1 MQNNST
7 KKEINNRSLIDKFL
21 NVIEKGGNALPDPG
35 TLFAIL
41 AVVVIIISGIGG
53 ALNWSVDF
61 VGINS
66 KTMKTEEMIISTKS
80 LMTKEG
86 VNYIFTSMVKNFTD
100 FAPLGTVLVAIIGIG
115 IAERSG
121 LMAAILKKIA
131 LSTPK
136 KLVTVMV
143 IFLGIMS
150 NIASDAGY
158 VVLPPLAALIF
169 LSFGRHPIAGLA
181 AAFAGVSGGFSANLL
196 IGTIDP
202 LLGGISTEAAKILD
216 PTYEVLPT
224 ANWYFMIASTFV
236 ISFLGTLINDK
247 IVEPRLGKYTGDET
261 TDFQEVTVEEKKALR
276 SAGIATVAMLILLVP
291 IYFALG
297 KNFLGSGL
305 VPIIVIFFALPGLA
319 YGKSIGTIKNDSDV
333 MGMLTKSMQGMA
345 GYIVLV
351 FFAAQFIAYFAYT
364 NLGTILAVKGADFL
378 ETAGIGGIP
387 LVIGFILI
395 VGFLN
400 LFMGSASAK
409 WAILAPVF
417 IPMLMRIGYSP
428 EFTQL
433 AYRIGDST
441 TNIISPL
448 MSYFAMIIVFMQ
460 KYDKKASLGTLISVM
475 LPYSIAFLIGWS
487 IFLAAW
493 MLSGL
498 PIGPEVQILLKG
510 M

>member
-1 MQNNST
+1 MQT
-7 KKEINNRSLIDKFL
+7 EIQKKKKGLVDSFL
-21 NVIEKGGNALPDPG
+21 NIIEKGGNALPNPG

-41 AVVVIIISGIGG
+41 ALVVILISGIGG
-53 ALNWSVDF
+53 ALGWSVSF
-61 VGINS
+61 VGINGRS
-66 KTMKTEEMIISTKS
+66 LKTEEMTIYTNS

-86 VNYIFTSMVKNFTD
+86 INYIFNSMVKNFTD
-100 FAPLGTVLVAIIGIG
+100 FAPLGTVLVAMIGIG

-121 LMAAILKKIA
+121 LIATILRKVA

-136 KLVTVMV
+136 KMVTMMV

-150 NIASDAGY
+150 NVAADAGY

-196 IGTIDP
+196 IGALDP

-216 PTYEVLPT
+216 PNYVVSPS

-236 ISFLGTLINDK
+236 ITILGTLVNSK
-247 IVEPRLGKYTGDET
+247 IVEPRLGKYLG
-261 TDFQEVTVEEKKALR
+261 EEKIELEQITQEEKNALR
-276 SAGIATVAMLILLVP
+276 IAGIATIVVIIILIPV
-291 IYFALG
+291 YFALG
-297 KNFLGSGL
+297 KNFLLSGL
-305 VPIIVIFFALPGLA
+305 VPAIVLFFAIPGLA
-319 YGKSIGTIKNDSDV
+319 YGKSIGTIKNDNDV
-333 MGMLTKSMQGMA
+333 MGMLTKSMEGMA

-351 FFAAQFIAYFAYT
+351 FFAAQFIAYFGYT

-378 ETAGIGGIP
+378 ETTGIGGIP
-387 LVIGFILI
+387 LIIGFIMI

-400 LFMGSASAK
+400 LFMGSALAK

-417 IPMLMRIGYSP
+417 VPMLMRIGYSP

-460 KYDKKASLGTLISVM
+460 KYDKKSSIGTLISIM
-475 LPYSIAFLIGWS
+475 LPYSIVFMIGWS
-487 IFLAAW
+487 IFLALW
-493 MLSGL
+493 MLSGF
-498 PIGPEVQILLKG
+498 PIGPEVDILLKG
-510 M
+510 L

>member
-1 MQNNST
+1 MQT
-7 KKEINNRSLIDKFL
+7 EIQKEKKGLVDKFL
-21 NVIEKGGNALPDPG
+21 NIIEKGGNALPNPG

-41 AVVVIIISGIGG
+41 ALIVVLISGIGG
-53 ALNWSVDF
+53 ALGWSVSF
-61 VGINS
+61 VGINGR
-66 KTMKTEEMIISTKS
+66 TLKTEEMTIYTNS

-86 VNYIFTSMVKNFTD
+86 VNYIFNSMVKNFTD
-100 FAPLGTVLVAIIGIG
+100 FAPLGTVLVAMIGIG

-121 LMAAILKKIA
+121 LIATILRKVA

-136 KLVTVMV
+136 KLVTMMV

-150 NIASDAGY
+150 NVAADAGY

-196 IGTIDP
+196 IGALDP

-216 PTYEVLPT
+216 PSYVVSPS

-236 ISFLGTLINDK
+236 ITILGTLVNSK
-247 IVEPRLGKYTGDET
+247 IVEPRLGKYLGEEKIELEQIT
-261 TDFQEVTVEEKKALR
+261 QEEKKALR
-276 SAGIATVAMLILLVP
+276 AAGIATIAVILVLIPV
-291 IYFALG
+291 YFALG
-297 KNFLGSGL
+297 KNFLLSGL
-305 VPIIVIFFALPGLA
+305 VPAIVLFFAVPGLA

-333 MGMLTKSMQGMA
+333 MGMLTKSMEGMA

-351 FFAAQFIAYFAYT
+351 FFAAQFIAYFGYT

-378 ETAGIGGIP
+378 ETTGIGGIP
-387 LVIGFILI
+387 LIIGFIMI

-400 LFMGSASAK
+400 LFMGSALAK

-417 IPMLMRIGYSP
+417 VPMLMRIGYSP

-460 KYDKKASLGTLISVM
+460 KYDKKSSIGTLISIM
-475 LPYSIAFLIGWS
+475 LPYSIVFMIGWS
-487 IFLAAW
+487 IFLALW
-493 MLSGL
+493 MLSGF
-498 PIGPEVQILLKG
+498 PIGPEVDILLKG
-510 M
+510 L

>member
-1 MQNNST
+1 MHTEVQKN
-7 KKEINNRSLIDKFL
+7 KKGLVDKFL
-21 NVIEKGGNALPDPG
+21 NIIEKGGNALPNPG

-41 AVVVIIISGIGG
+41 ALVVVLISGIGG
-53 ALNWSVDF
+53 VLGWSVSF
-61 VGINS
+61 VGINGR
-66 KTMKTEEMIISTKS
+66 TLKTEEMTIYTNS

-86 VNYIFTSMVKNFTD
+86 VNYIFNSMVKNFTD
-100 FAPLGTVLVAIIGIG
+100 FAPLGTVLVAMIGIG

-121 LMAAILKKIA
+121 LIATILRKVA

-136 KLVTVMV
+136 KLVTMMV

-150 NIASDAGY
+150 NVAADAGY

-196 IGTIDP
+196 IGALDP
-202 LLGGISTEAAKILD
+202 LLGGITTEAAKILD
-216 PTYEVLPT
+216 PSYVVSPS
-224 ANWYFMIASTFV
+224 ANWYFMIASTF
-236 ISFLGTLINDK
+236 IITFLGTLVNSK
-247 IVEPRLGKYTGDET
+247 IVEPRLGKYLGDEKIELEQIT
-261 TDFQEVTVEEKKALR
+261 EEERKALR
-276 SAGIATVAMLILLVP
+276 VAGVATVAVVLLLIPV
-291 IYFALG
+291 YFALG
-297 KNFLGSGL
+297 KNFLLSGL
-305 VPIIVIFFALPGLA
+305 VPTLVLFFAIPGLA

-333 MGMLTKSMQGMA
+333 MGMLTKSMEGMA

-351 FFAAQFIAYFAYT
+351 FFAAQFIAYFGYT

-378 ETAGIGGIP
+378 ETTGIGGIP
-387 LVIGFILI
+387 LIIGFII
-395 VGFLN
+395 VVGFLN
-400 LFMGSASAK
+400 LFMGSALAK

-417 IPMLMRIGYSP
+417 VPMLMRVGYSP

-460 KYDKKASLGTLISVM
+460 KYDKKSSIGTLISIM
-475 LPYSIAFLIGWS
+475 LPYSVVFLIGWS
-487 IFLAAW
+487 IFLAVW
-493 MLSGL
+493 MMSGL
-498 PIGPEVQILLKG
+498 PIGPEVDILLSRF
-510 M
+510 

>member
-1 MQNNST
+1 MQT
-7 KKEINNRSLIDKFL
+7 EIQKKKKGLVDSFL
-21 NVIEKGGNALPDPG
+21 NIIEKGGNALPNPG

-41 AVVVIIISGIGG
+41 ALVVILISGIGG
-53 ALNWSVDF
+53 ALGWSVSF
-61 VGINS
+61 VGINGRS
-66 KTMKTEEMIISTKS
+66 LKTEEMTIYTNS

-86 VNYIFTSMVKNFTD
+86 INYIFNSMVKNFTD
-100 FAPLGTVLVAIIGIG
+100 FAPLGTVLVAMIGIG

-121 LMAAILKKIA
+121 LIATILRKVA

-136 KLVTVMV
+136 KMVTMMV

-150 NIASDAGY
+150 NVAADAGY

-196 IGTIDP
+196 IGALDP

-216 PTYEVLPT
+216 PNYVVSPS

-236 ISFLGTLINDK
+236 ITILGTLVNSK
-247 IVEPRLGKYTGDET
+247 IVEPRLGKYIG
-261 TDFQEVTVEEKKALR
+261 EEKIELEQITQEEKNALR
-276 SAGIATVAMLILLVP
+276 IAGIATIVVIIILIPV
-291 IYFALG
+291 YFALG
-297 KNFLGSGL
+297 KNFLLSGL
-305 VPIIVIFFALPGLA
+305 VPAIVLFFAIPGLA
-319 YGKSIGTIKNDSDV
+319 YGKSIGTIKNDNDV
-333 MGMLTKSMQGMA
+333 MGMLTKSMEGMA

-351 FFAAQFIAYFAYT
+351 FFAAQFIAYFGYT

-378 ETAGIGGIP
+378 ETTGIGGIP
-387 LVIGFILI
+387 LIIGFIMI

-400 LFMGSASAK
+400 LFMGSALAK

-417 IPMLMRIGYSP
+417 VPMLMRIGYSP

-460 KYDKKASLGTLISVM
+460 KYDKKSSIGTLISIM
-475 LPYSIAFLIGWS
+475 LPYSIVFMIGWS
-487 IFLAAW
+487 IFLAIW
-493 MLSGL
+493 MLSGF
-498 PIGPEVQILLKG
+498 PIGPEIDILLKG
-510 M
+510 F

>member
-1 MQNNST
+1 MNT
-7 KKEINNRSLIDKFL
+7 ELKKNEVKKKSFIDKFL
-21 NVIEKGGNALPDPG
+21 NIIEKGGNALPHPA
-35 TLFAIL
+35 TLFGIL
-41 AVVVIIISGIGG
+41 AVVVIILSGIGG
-53 ALNWSVDF
+53 ALGWSVNF
-61 VGINS
+61 VGINRQ
-66 KTMKTEEMIISTKS
+66 TMKTEEMLIATKS
-80 LMTKEG
+80 LMTKDG
-86 VNYIFTSMVKNFTD
+86 VNYIFNTMVKNFTG

-121 LMAAILKKIA
+121 LMAALLKKVA

-143 IFLGIMS
+143 VFLGIMS
-150 NIASDAGY
+150 NVASDAGY

-202 LLGGISTEAAKILD
+202 LLGGISTEAARILD
-216 PTYEVLPT
+216 PAYEVLPT
-224 ANWYFMIASTFV
+224 ANWYFMMASTFV
-236 ISFLGTLINDK
+236 ITILGTLINDK
-247 IVEPRLGKYTGDET
+247 IVEPRLGKYSGEGS
-261 TDFQEVTVEEKKALR
+261 TDFQEVTVSEKKALK
-276 SAGIATVAMLILLVP
+276 SAGIATILMLILLVP
-291 IYFALG
+291 IYLALG

-305 VPIIVIFFALPGLA
+305 VPIIVLFFALPGLA

-333 MGMLTKSMQGMA
+333 MDMLTKSMQGMS
-345 GYIVLV
+345 GYIILV
-351 FFAAQFIAYFAYT
+351 FFAAQFIAYFGYT

-378 ETAGIGGIP
+378 ENTGIGGIP
-387 LVIGFILI
+387 LVIGFIII

-417 IPMLMRIGYSP
+417 VPMLMRIGYSP

-475 LPYSIAFLIGWS
+475 LPYSIVFLIGWS
-487 IFLAAW
+487 IFLALW
-493 MLSGL
+493 MMSGL
-498 PIGPEVQILLKG
+498 PIGPGASILLPG
-510 M
+510 F

>member
-1 MQNNST
+1 MDKELRKDQFQ
-7 KKEINNRSLIDKFL
+7 KKSFIDKFL
-21 NVIEKGGNALPDPG
+21 NVIEKGGNALPHPA
-35 TLFAIL
+35 TLFGIL
-41 AVVVIIISGIGG
+41 ALAVIIISGIGSVLG
-53 ALNWSVDF
+53 WSVNF
-61 VGINS
+61 TGINRQ
-66 KTMKTEEMIISTKS
+66 TMKTEEMLITTKS

-86 VNYIFTSMVKNFTD
+86 INYIFNTMVKNFTG

-121 LMAAILKKIA
+121 LMATLLKKIA

-143 IFLGIMS
+143 VFLGIMS
-150 NIASDAGY
+150 NVASDAGY

-169 LSFGRHPIAGLA
+169 MSFGRHPIAGLA

-202 LLGGISTEAAKILD
+202 LLGGISTEAARILD

-224 ANWYFMIASTFV
+224 ANWYFMMASTFV
-236 ISFLGTLINDK
+236 ITFLGTLINDK
-247 IVEPRLGKYTGDET
+247 IVEPRLGKYLGENSS
-261 TDFQEVTVEEKKALR
+261 DFQEVTSSEKKALK
-276 SAGIATVAMLILLVP
+276 SAGIATILMLILLVP
-291 IYFALG
+291 IYLVLG
-297 KNFLGSGL
+297 KNFLGNGL
-305 VPIIVIFFALPGLA
+305 VPVIVLFFALPGLA

-333 MGMLTKSMQGMA
+333 MLMLTKSMQGMS

-351 FFAAQFIAYFAYT
+351 FFASQFIAYFGYT
-364 NLGTILAVKGADFL
+364 NLGTILAVKGANFL
-378 ETAGIGGIP
+378 ESAGIGGIP
-387 LVIGFILI
+387 LIIGFILI

-475 LPYSIAFLIGWS
+475 LPYSIVFLIGWS
-487 IFLAAW
+487 IFLAVW
-493 MLSGL
+493 MISGL
-498 PIGPEVQILLKG
+498 PIGPGASILLSRF
-510 M
+510 

>member
-1 MQNNST
+1 MQKE
-7 KKEINNRSLIDKFL
+7 KKGLVDKFL
-21 NVIEKGGNALPDPG
+21 NIIEKGGNALPNPG

-41 AVVVIIISGIGG
+41 ALIVVLISGIGG
-53 ALNWSVDF
+53 ALGWSVSF
-61 VGINS
+61 VGINGR
-66 KTMKTEEMIISTKS
+66 TLKTEEMTIYTNS

-86 VNYIFTSMVKNFTD
+86 VNYIFNSMVKNFTD
-100 FAPLGTVLVAIIGIG
+100 FAPLGTVLVAMIGIG

-121 LMAAILKKIA
+121 LIATILRKVA

-136 KLVTVMV
+136 KLVTMMV

-150 NIASDAGY
+150 NVAADAGY

-196 IGTIDP
+196 IGALDP

-216 PTYEVLPT
+216 PSYIVSPS

-236 ISFLGTLINDK
+236 ITILGTLVNSK
-247 IVEPRLGKYTGDET
+247 IVEPRLGKYLGEEKIELEQIT
-261 TDFQEVTVEEKKALR
+261 QEEKKALR
-276 SAGIATVAMLILLVP
+276 AAGIATIAVILVLIPV
-291 IYFALG
+291 YFALG
-297 KNFLGSGL
+297 KNFLLSGL
-305 VPIIVIFFALPGLA
+305 VPAIVLFFAVPGLA

-333 MGMLTKSMQGMA
+333 MGMLTKSMEGMA

-351 FFAAQFIAYFAYT
+351 FFAAQFIAYFGYT

-378 ETAGIGGIP
+378 ETTGIGGIP
-387 LVIGFILI
+387 LIIGFIMI

-400 LFMGSASAK
+400 LFMGSALAK

-417 IPMLMRIGYSP
+417 VPMLMRIGYSP

-460 KYDKKASLGTLISVM
+460 KYDKKSSIGTLISIM
-475 LPYSIAFLIGWS
+475 LPYSIVFMIGWS
-487 IFLAAW
+487 IFLALW
-493 MLSGL
+493 MLSGF
-498 PIGPEVQILLKG
+498 PIGPEVDILLKG
-510 M
+510 L

>member
-1 MQNNST
+1 MQKE
-7 KKEINNRSLIDKFL
+7 KKGLVDKFL
-21 NVIEKGGNALPDPG
+21 NIIEKGGNALPNPG

-41 AVVVIIISGIGG
+41 ALIVVLISGIGG
-53 ALNWSVDF
+53 ALGWSVSF
-61 VGINS
+61 VGINGR
-66 KTMKTEEMIISTKS
+66 TLKTEEMTIYTNS

-86 VNYIFTSMVKNFTD
+86 VNYIFNSMVKNFTD
-100 FAPLGTVLVAIIGIG
+100 FAPLGTVLVAMIGIG

-121 LMAAILKKIA
+121 LIATILRKVA

-136 KLVTVMV
+136 KLVTMMV

-150 NIASDAGY
+150 NVAADAGY

-196 IGTIDP
+196 IGALDP

-216 PTYEVLPT
+216 PSYVVSPS
-224 ANWYFMIASTFV
+224 ANWYFMIASTF
-236 ISFLGTLINDK
+236 IITILGTLVNSK
-247 IVEPRLGKYTGDET
+247 IVEPRLGKYLGEEKIELEQIT
-261 TDFQEVTVEEKKALR
+261 QEEKKALR
-276 SAGIATVAMLILLVP
+276 AAGIATIAVILVLIPV
-291 IYFALG
+291 YFALG
-297 KNFLGSGL
+297 KNFLLSGL
-305 VPIIVIFFALPGLA
+305 VPAIVLFFAVPGLA

-333 MGMLTKSMQGMA
+333 MGMLTKSMEGMA

-351 FFAAQFIAYFAYT
+351 FFAAQFIAYFGYT

-378 ETAGIGGIP
+378 ETTGIGGIP
-387 LVIGFILI
+387 LIIGFIMI

-400 LFMGSASAK
+400 LFMGSALAK

-417 IPMLMRIGYSP
+417 VPMLMRIGYSP

-460 KYDKKASLGTLISVM
+460 KYDKKSSIGTLISIM
-475 LPYSIAFLIGWS
+475 LPYSIVFMIGWS
-487 IFLAAW
+487 IFLALW
-493 MLSGL
+493 MLSGF
-498 PIGPEVQILLKG
+498 PIGPEVDILLKG
-510 M
+510 L